1 MAKKRRDLIMNLV
14 REYTSEGLADKSF
27 SFERCNAFDIA
38 LDLKLDRSNVSRILN
53 QLFNDLLLI
62 KVEGRPTL
70 YLSKEVI
77 VSEYHFS
84 NIPQIIPNKDNL
96 KNLFVYD
103 ASDTS
108 FYKKGMDIIGNGYE
122 ESLTPVISKI
132 TPAVFYY
139 QNKPL
144 LIALQGEKGSGKKYF
159 CRKLFELAV
168 KNKRIPKKSRSFTFD
183 YRSITDSLTT
193 LRQQLLDRNISM
205 VIMEIFTQFQEND
218 IYRFWNDLN
227 NLCINENKPVPIMI
241 FLVDQGVENFS
252 YFSQLTP
259 YVSHYP
265 NLKERTTKEM
275 IELVLTFLQEE
286 AVNLNCRIKITGNA
300 IASFLSAEYTYNLF
314 QLRNEIV
321 YSLSNNLYSS
331 VIANHEPIV
340 ITHENISKNVIQN
353 KSTDTSLEDHIRIT
367 VTQLLPEII
376 DIYPDQ
382 PCETLENLL

>member
-1 MAKKRRDLIMNLV
+1 
-14 REYTSEGLADKSF
+14 
-27 SFERCNAFDIA
+27 
-38 LDLKLDRSNVSRILN
+38 
-53 QLFNDLLLI
+53 
-62 KVEGRPTL
+62 
-70 YLSKEVI
+70 
-77 VSEYHFS
+77 
-84 NIPQIIPNKDNL
+84 
-96 KNLFVYD
+96 
-103 ASDTS
+103 
-108 FYKKGMDIIGNGYE
+108 
-122 ESLTPVISKI
+122 
-132 TPAVFYY
+132 
-139 QNKPL
+139 
-144 LIALQGEKGSGKKYF
+144 
-159 CRKLFELAV
+159 
-168 KNKRIPKKSRSFTFD
+168 
-183 YRSITDSLTT
+183 
-193 LRQQLLDRNISM
+193 
-205 VIMEIFTQFQEND
+205 
-218 IYRFWNDLN
+218 
-227 NLCINENKPVPIMI
+227 MI

-382 PCETLENLL
+382 RVKHSKIYCRHSLMQAL